1 MSAFRRHDLEQA
13 THRAGFQ
20 FGHRS
25 QKIPNDTSEPK
36 GERMNSR
43 RVCAIVFSSAMVLLA
58 VRGLRAKPAP
68 ADESPYAAA
77 DTRILAEIHDHSEA
91 MANLEYLSDSIGQ
104 RLTGSPQ
111 LKQANEWTRDMFQKY
126 GLTNAHLEPW
136 NVARSWTRGDARA
149 RILSPAPHP
158 LTIAAAGWSPGTNG
172 AIQGPVVYVDAR
184 TKDDFP
190 KFHGKLK
197 GAIIIAQEPASLSP
211 SKPVDPAAEVDRPMQ
226 QPPVRIGER
235 PLPDPFAALEQAAKD
250 RTQFFKEEGVIA
262 VLRDSNKPHGLLNM
276 TDISLERY
284 GVGLIPTAFVTGEGY
299 RMIFRLLK
307 HGPVRVELE
316 MTNSFGQKPMDVYN
330 TVAEIRGSEKPNE
343 VVIVGGHLDSWDLG
357 TGSTDNGTG
366 SIAVLEAARTLAKL
380 DLKPKRTIR
389 FVLFT
394 GEEQGLYGS
403 EEYVKAHQNDLEN
416 ISAVLVHDTGTGRV
430 LTLGLHDNYQDRELV
445 DQVLAPLRDLKLQ
458 EPSMARSYGT
468 DHLSFDNAGVPG
480 FFCIQD
486 SAEYRLTHHSQSDT
500 FDKVWKDDLNQGAQ
514 VLAAWAYNTA
524 QLPVMLPR
532 RPLPYNPGPEAKS
545 AISTTPGELPK
556 PTGPIADLDT
566 KIIEQVKSDE
576 PELKAN
582 LTYLADRIGPR
593 LTGTPKQIQASHWT
607 EEQFKAA
614 GLANVHLEPWTIEK
628 GWTRGT
634 ASGHIVSPV
643 EQYLTLAAYG
653 WSPSTN
659 GAVRGPVIAVTAE
672 SVADLEKYRGK
683 LKGAIVLAGAP
694 GELVP
699 PVHPLLTPFDRM
711 QIPLATPKAMADT
724 RNLDE
729 VLKVVRAMR
738 TFYDTEGAIAV
749 LTGPDKWYGLLNM
762 STISREYKEG
772 KVSTA
777 SITRENHA
785 LITRLMESG
794 SVEVEVNIQNTFSD
808 KPVETYNTVAE
819 IPGTEKPDEVVII
832 GGHLDSWDLGAGATD
847 NGTGSMAVLEAA
859 RALQKLGVKPKRTI
873 RFILFTGEE
882 QGLNGSRAYVKA
894 HQSELGKISGVL
906 VHDSGTGK
914 VYTIGLMHN
923 YGARETID
931 HALYPL
937 AAAKSIG
944 LTEPSLRSEGG
955 SDHVPFDEAGV
966 PGFWC
971 VQDNAD
977 YDRTHH
983 SQADTLDRVRWDD
996 LTEGAQVLA
1005 VFGYNVAQL
1014 PDLLPRKPVKPKPAG
1029 D

>member
-1 MSAFRRHDLEQA
+1 
-13 THRAGFQ
+13 
-20 FGHRS
+20 
-25 QKIPNDTSEPK
+25 
-36 GERMNSR
+36 MNSR
-43 RVCAIVFSSAMVLLA
+43 RGCAVVFGCLLVSLA
-58 VRGLRAKPAP
+58 VRTMFAQPAP
-68 ADESPYAAA
+68 AEEVPFAAA
-77 DTRILAEIHDHSEA
+77 DARILAEIHDHSEA
-91 MANLEYLSDSIGQ
+91 MANLEYLSDNIGP

-111 LKQANEWTRDMFQKY
+111 LKQANDWTRDTFQKY
-126 GLTNAHLEPW
+126 GLSNAHLEAW
-136 NVARSWTRGDARA
+136 NIARSWTRGEARS
-149 RILSPAPHP
+149 RIVSPTPHP
-158 LTIAAAGWSPGTNG
+158 LMIAAAGWSPGTNG
-172 AIQGPVVYVDAR
+172 PISGQIVYFDAK
-184 TKDDFP
+184 TKEEFA

-197 GAIIIAQEPASLSP
+197 GAIVIAQEPASLSP
-211 SKPVDPAAEVDRPMQ
+211 PKPVDPAAEVNRPMQ
-226 QPPVRIGER
+226 QPPARIGER
-235 PLPDPFAALEQAAKD
+235 PLSDPYAAIEQAAKD
-250 RTQFFKEEGVIA
+250 RTQFLKEEGVIA

-276 TDISLERY
+276 TDISLEKY
-284 GVGLIPTAFVTGEGY
+284 GAGLIPTAFITGEGY
-299 RMIFRLLK
+299 RMIFRMLK

-316 MTNSFGQKPMDVYN
+316 MANSFGQKPMEVYN
-330 TVAEIRGSEKPNE
+330 TVAEIRGSEKPDE

-366 SIAVLEAARTLAKL
+366 SIAVLEAARALAKL

-389 FVLFT
+389 FVLFS

-403 EEYVKAHQNDLEN
+403 EEYVKAHQNELEK

-430 LTLGLHDNYQDRELV
+430 FTLGLHDNYQDRELV
-445 DQVLAPLRDLKLQ
+445 DQVLAPLHELKLL

-486 SAEYRLTHHSQSDT
+486 FAEYRLTHHSQSDT

-532 RPLPYNPGPEAKS
+532 RPLPYNPGPSAKNP
-545 AISTTPGELPK
+545 ADTAK
-556 PTGPIADLDT
+556 PADPIADLDA
-566 KIIEQVKSDE
+566 KIIDQVKADE

-582 LTYLADRIGPR
+582 LTYLADHIGPR
-593 LTGTPKQIQASHWT
+593 LTGSPKQIQASHWT

-614 GLANVHLEPWTIEK
+614 GLSNVHLESWTIEK

-634 ASGHIVSPV
+634 ASGHVVSPV
-643 EQYLTLAAYG
+643 EQQLTLAAYG
-653 WSPSTN
+653 WSPSTS
-659 GAVRGPVIAVTAE
+659 GAVRGPVVAVTAE

-699 PVHPLLTPFDRM
+699 PENPLLTPFDRM
-711 QIPLATPKAMADT
+711 QIPMAVPKAMADT

-729 VLKVVRAMR
+729 VLKIVRAMR
-738 TFYDTEGAIAV
+738 SFYDTEGAVAV
-749 LTGPDKWYGLLNM
+749 LAGPDKWYGLMNL
-762 STISREYKEG
+762 STVSRNYAEG
-772 KVSTA
+772 KVPTA
-777 SITRENHA
+777 SITRENHE
-785 LITRLMESG
+785 LLTRLMESG
-794 SVEVEVNIQNTFSD
+794 PVEVELNIQNTFSD

-819 IPGTEKPDEVVII
+819 IRGTEKPDEVVIV
-832 GGHLDSWDLGAGATD
+832 GGHLDSWDLGTGATD

-859 RALQKLGVKPKRTI
+859 RALQKVGVKPKRTI
-873 RFILFTGEE
+873 RFVLFTGEE

-894 HQSELGKISGVL
+894 HKDELARISGVL
-906 VHDSGTGK
+906 VHDTGTGK

-923 YGARETID
+923 YAAREAID

-937 AAAKSIG
+937 AANKAIG
-944 LTEPSLRSEGG
+944 FTEPSLRSEGG
-955 SDHVPFDEAGV
+955 SDHVPFDDQGV
-966 PGFWC
+966 PAFWC

-1014 PDLLPRKPVKPKPAG
+1014 PDLLPRKPAVAKKAAG
-1029 D
+1029 N